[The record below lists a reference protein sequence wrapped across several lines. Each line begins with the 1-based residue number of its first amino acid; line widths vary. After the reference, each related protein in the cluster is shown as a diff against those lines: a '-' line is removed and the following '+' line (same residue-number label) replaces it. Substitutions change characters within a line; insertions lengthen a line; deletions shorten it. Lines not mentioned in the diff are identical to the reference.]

1 MIFQKVQKLE
11 KEDFDRRYLNYLAVF
26 ALIAIPLFT
35 WLFGTRESPL
45 DYTLSMIG
53 NKLGYRINFITW
65 GVAVGLLLTFFLIRL
80 YVLKSFRNP
89 RARRL
94 LVWSFIFLVLTV
106 VIPAVE
112 HLPILKKLHALAAVA
127 FGLSLSAS
135 LYMFIRFLHSIDEK
149 VSIKSMWMLLT
160 VVLGSILL
168 YFFVGNTGVF
178 ELFFFFS
185 ITLFLLLLSRWVL
198 RE

>member
-1 MIFQKVQKLE
+1 MFKRVQELNK
-11 KEDFDRRYLNYLAVF
+11 KDFDRAYLNYLAVF

-65 GVAVGLLLTFFLIRL
+65 GISIGLLLTFFLLRL
-80 YVLKSFRNP
+80 YVLNSFRNQ

-94 LVWSFIFLVLTV
+94 LVWSLIFLFLTV
-106 VIPAVE
+106 LIPAVE
-112 HLPILKKLHALAAVA
+112 HLPILRKIHAIAAVA
-127 FGLSLSAS
+127 FGLSLCAS
-135 LYMFIRFLHSIDEK
+135 LYMFIRFLRSINEK
-149 VSIKSMWMLLT
+149 VSIRSMWFLLT
-160 VVLGSILL
+160 VVFGSILL
-168 YFFVGNTGVF
+168 FFLYGNTGVF

-185 ITLFLLLLSRWVL
+185 ITLFLFILSKWVL

>member
-1 MIFQKVQKLE
+1 MFKLVQKLD
-11 KEDFDRRYLNYLAVF
+11 KTDFDRKYLDYLTIF
-26 ALIAIPLFT
+26 SLIAIPLFT

-53 NKLGYRINFITW
+53 NKFGYRINFIAW
-65 GVAVGLLLTFFLIRL
+65 GISVGLLLTFFTLRL

-94 LVWSFIFLVLTV
+94 LIWSLIFLILTV
-106 VIPAVE
+106 LIPAVE
-112 HLPILKKLHALAAVA
+112 HLPILSKLHAFAAVA

-135 LYMFIRFLHSIDEK
+135 LYMFIRFLHSIDKK
-149 VSIKSMWMLLT
+149 VSIRSKRILMM
-160 VVLGSILL
+160 VVSGSILL
-168 YFFVGNTGVF
+168 FFLFGNTGIF

-185 ITLFLLLLSRWVL
+185 ITLFLFILGRWVL
-198 RE
+198 TE

>member
-1 MIFQKVQKLE
+1 MFKRVQELDK
-11 KEDFDRRYLNYLAVF
+11 KYFDREYLNYLAIF

-65 GVAVGLLLTFFLIRL
+65 GISIGLLLTFFLLRL

-94 LVWSFIFLVLTV
+94 LIWSLIFLILTV
-106 VIPAVE
+106 LIPAVE
-112 HLPILKKLHALAAVA
+112 HLPILKKLHAIAAVA

-135 LYMFIRFLHSIDEK
+135 LYMFVRYLHSIDEK
-149 VSIKSMWMLLT
+149 VSIRSLWMLLT
-160 VVLGSILL
+160 VVFGSILL
-168 YFFVGNTGVF
+168 FFLFGNTGVF

-185 ITLFLLLLSRWVL
+185 ITLFLFILSKWVL

>member
-1 MIFQKVQKLE
+1 MFKKIQKLD
-11 KEDFDRRYLNYLAVF
+11 KKDFDRAYLNYLAVF

-65 GVAVGLLLTFFLIRL
+65 GISIGLLLTFFLLRL

-94 LVWSFIFLVLTV
+94 LIWSLIFLILTV
-106 VIPAVE
+106 LIPAVE
-112 HLPILKKLHALAAVA
+112 HLPILKRLHAIAAVA

-135 LYMFIRFLHSIDEK
+135 LYMFVRYLRSIDEK
-149 VSIKSMWMLLT
+149 VSIRSMWHLLT
-160 VVLGSILL
+160 VVFGSLL
-168 YFFVGNTGVF
+168 LFFLFGNTGVF

-185 ITLFLLLLSRWVL
+185 ITLFLYILSKRVL